1 MTTNLQNL
9 DYIVI
14 LIYLVVLLYVG
25 FYKGKDKKGD
35 DDLFLGGRSLTWP
48 LIGFSIFATNVSPNM
63 LIGYYGV
70 AYSTGIVV
78 SNFEWMAWPFLLL
91 LGMVFVPHYLGT
103 KISTM
108 PQFLEVRFGKRCH
121 TFLSY
126 YSLFAILFI
135 WIGAA
140 LFAGGKIISQVV
152 EVDFITAVVIIGGIA
167 TSYTAIG
174 GLKAVVRTDVF
185 QSVLIIVASIVLS
198 IIAFNKIGGLDNLIA
213 AVPEERWHLFRGSD
227 SEYPWYTLV
236 LGYPVVAVYYWCTD
250 QTIVQRVL
258 GAKNNREGQYGT
270 VFTAALKVF
279 MPFIF
284 LFPGVMCYVLYPN
297 LADPDQAYMTLVT
310 KLLPSGV
317 VGLIVAG
324 LCAALVNTIASAL
337 NSFSTLFTLDVYNK
351 AINKN
356 ATEKETK
363 RVGQLFTVI
372 PAILGI
378 GIAIFYKSADKN
390 LFDLIQG
397 VASYLSPP
405 LTTVFLLGVLWKR
418 ATSRAAE
425 LTLIGGGTICIIL
438 GILYVLKFPSEDF
451 YPHFMLFTFYLFV
464 GFLIFMIIASYLTTD
479 KDNKALPTLKETYA
493 MSGEASTKNIW
504 WLWGIIAVVMVAI
517 YIIFN

>member
-1 MTTNLQNL
+1 MNTNLQNL

-14 LIYLVVLLYVG
+14 LIYLIFLLYIG
-25 FYKGKDKKGD
+25 FYRGKNKKANE
-35 DDLFLGGRSLTWP
+35 DLFLGGRSLTWP
-48 LIGFSIFATNVSPNM
+48 QIGFSIFATNVSPNM
-63 LIGYYGV
+63 LVGFCGV

-78 SNFEWMAWPFLLL
+78 SNFEWMAWPFLML

-108 PQFLEVRFGKRCH
+108 PQFLEKRFSKRCH

-126 YSLFAILFI
+126 YSLFSILFL

-140 LFAGGKIISQVV
+140 LFAGGKVISQVV
-152 EVDFITAVVIIGGIA
+152 EVDFITAVVVIGAIA

-185 QSVLIIVASIVLS
+185 QSVLIIIASIVLTLT
-198 IIAFNKIGGLDNLIA
+198 AFDRIGGLDNLIA
-213 AVPEERWHLFRGSD
+213 AVPAERWHLFRGSE

-236 LGYPVVAVYYWCTD
+236 LGYPVVGVYYWCTD

-258 GAKNNREGQYGT
+258 GAKNNREGQYGA
-270 VFTAALKVF
+270 VFTAALKII

-284 LFPGVMCYVLYPN
+284 LFPGVMCFVLFPN

-310 KLLPSGV
+310 KLLPVGV
-317 VGLIVAG
+317 VGLIVAA
-324 LCAALVNTIASAL
+324 LSAALVNTIASAL
-337 NSFSTLFTLDVYNK
+337 NSFSTLFSLDVYSK
-351 AINKN
+351 VINKN

-363 RVGQLFTVI
+363 RIGQIFTLI
-372 PAILGI
+372 PAVMGV
-378 GIAIFYKSADKN
+378 GIAIFYQSADKN

-418 ATSRAAE
+418 ATSKAAE
-425 LTLIGGGTICIIL
+425 WTLIGGGAICIIL
-438 GILYVLKFPSEDF
+438 GILYVMKYPSEDF
-451 YPHFMLFTFYLFV
+451 YPPYMLFTFYLFV
-464 GFLIFMIIASYLTTD
+464 VFMIFMVIASLLTTD
-479 KDNKALPTLKETYA
+479 KDNKGLPTLKETYA
-493 MSGEASTKNIW
+493 MSGQESTKNIW
-504 WLWGIIAVVMVAI
+504 WLWGIIAVIMVAI

>member
-1 MTTNLQNL
+1 MDTNLQNL

-14 LIYLVVLLYVG
+14 SIYLFILLYIG
-25 FYKGKDKKGD
+25 FYKGKNEKANN
-35 DDLFLGGRSLTWP
+35 DLFLGGRTLTWP
-48 LIGFSIFATNVSPNM
+48 LIGFSIFSTNVSPMM

-70 AYSTGIVV
+70 AYSTGVV
-78 SNFEWMAWPFLLL
+78 ASNFEWMAWPFLML

-140 LFAGGKIISQVV
+140 LFAGGKIISQVIEV
-152 EVDFITAVVIIGGIA
+152 EFVTAVVVIAGIA

-198 IIAFNKIGGLDNLIA
+198 IIAINKIGGLDNLIA

-227 SEYPWYTLV
+227 SQFPWYTLV

-270 VFTAALKVF
+270 LFTAALKVL

-284 LFPGVMCYVLYPN
+284 LFPGIMCYVLYPN
-297 LADPDQAYMTLVT
+297 LPDPDKAYMTLVS
-310 KLLPSGV
+310 KLLPAGI

-324 LCAALVNTIASAL
+324 LSAALINTIASAL
-337 NSFSTLFTLDVYNK
+337 NSFSTLFTLDVYTK

-363 RVGQLFTVI
+363 RVGQIFTLL

-378 GIAIFYKSADKN
+378 GIAIFYQAADKN
-390 LFDLIQG
+390 LFALTQG

-418 ATSRAAE
+418 ATTRAAE
-425 LTLIGGGTICIIL
+425 LTLIGGGAICIIL
-438 GILYVLKFPSEDF
+438 GLLYVLKFPSEDF

-464 GFLIFMIIASYLTTD
+464 VFMIFMIVVSLLTTD
-479 KDNKALPTLKETYA
+479 KENRSLPSLKETYA
-493 MSGEASTKNIW
+493 MSGEVRTKNIW
-504 WLWGIIAVVMVAI
+504 VLWGGIAVIMISI